1 MTNHRTTGNVSVSV
15 LAGHIRATSQPIHPE
30 IGQQV
35 SMGDGL
41 YFSITPAIAKQWIE
55 TLTPIAGDKA

>member
-1 MTNHRTTGNVSVSV
+1 MSNRTTGNVSVSV
-15 LAGHIRATSQPIHPE
+15 LAGHIKATSQPTHPE

-41 YFSITPAIAKQWIE
+41 YFSITAATAKQWIE
-55 TLTPIAGDKA
+55 TLTPIAKEK